1 MTIQNEI
8 SSGMMRKVNH
18 IDSLYLYSDLSVET
32 IAKTVNMHVNE
43 VQKIIQSLIKKYALE
58 PLYEQNN
65 IPVKHIMK
73 KDVASLDCAKSAFD
87 AATLMIKKGVG
98 GVVVTVQERP
108 FGMIT
113 TQDILCQMIGSS
125 KMLED
130 LFLETIASRPLIY
143 VHPQKTVEDIV
154 DLMIKNNIRRVPV
167 VEDDILVG
175 IVTAKDL
182 AKLPSAT
189 KKNVLAKSILDAIS
203 RSRKTFESDPHF
215 F

>member
-1 MTIQNEI
+1 MTIQNDI
-8 SSGMMRKVNH
+8 SSDMMKKVNR
-18 IDSLYLYSDLSVET
+18 IDSLYRYSDLSVET
-32 IAKTVNMHVNE
+32 IAKTVNMHMNE
-43 VQKIIQSLIKKYALE
+43 VQKIVHNLIKKYARE
-58 PLYEQNN
+58 SLYEQNN

-73 KDVASLDCAKSAFD
+73 KDVAILDRAKTALD

-98 GVVVTVQERP
+98 GVVVTAQEKP

-113 TQDILCQMIGSS
+113 ERDILCQMIGSS

-154 DLMIKNNIRRVPV
+154 DLMIKNNIRRIPV
-167 VEDDILVG
+167 IEDDVLVG
-175 IVTAKDL
+175 MVTTQDL

-189 KKNVLAKSILDAIS
+189 KKNGLAKSILEAIS
-203 RSRKTFESDPHF
+203 RSRKTYESDLHF